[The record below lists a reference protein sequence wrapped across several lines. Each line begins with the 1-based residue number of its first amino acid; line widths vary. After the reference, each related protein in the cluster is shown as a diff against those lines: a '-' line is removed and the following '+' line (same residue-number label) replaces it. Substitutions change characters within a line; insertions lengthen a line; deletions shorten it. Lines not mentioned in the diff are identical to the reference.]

1 MLIELTF
8 CGEDS
13 EQGIL
18 KCQTVLCAI
27 KKKIRESERTKKKKK
42 KAWRE
47 RRSSFRRAWSGKGSL
62 RGDLWA
68 LPA

>member
-27 KKKIRESERTKKKKK
+27 KKKIRESERTKKKKRLGGRGG
-42 KAWRE
+42 AL
-47 RRSSFRRAWSGKGSL
+47 SDGHGLGRAL
-62 RGDLWA
+62 
-68 LPA
+68 